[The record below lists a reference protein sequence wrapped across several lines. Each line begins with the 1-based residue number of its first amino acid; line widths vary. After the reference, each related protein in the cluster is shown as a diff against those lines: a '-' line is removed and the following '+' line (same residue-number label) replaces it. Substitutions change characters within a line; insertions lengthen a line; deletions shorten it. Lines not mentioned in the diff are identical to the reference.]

1 MTLKQFAAVRLIT
14 VMLLSAFIAFSVASH
29 EYFWPIIAMV
39 LAILLL
45 LGLRSRVKEI
55 LADERDYTLG
65 GKAARWAMQIFS
77 LVAVIVMFIFLNLG
91 ENNPQMTVVAHV
103 LAYSVCALMLLYSAL
118 FGIFRRF
125 NIPVR

>member
-1 MTLKQFAAVRLIT
+1 MTLKQYTTFRIIIAV
-14 VMLLSAFIAFSVASH
+14 LLAAFIASSVVRH
-29 EYFWPIIAMV
+29 DYFWPVVAMV
-39 LAILLL
+39 LAMLILFV
-45 LGLRSRVKEI
+45 LRSRVKEV
-55 LADERDYTLG
+55 LADERDYALG

-91 ENNPQMTVVAHV
+91 ESDPQQTVVAHV

-125 NIPVR
+125 SIPVR

>member
-1 MTLKQFAAVRLIT
+1 MTLKQYTVVRLGM
-14 VMLLSAFIAFSVASH
+14 VMALSAFIASSVVRH
-29 EYFWPIIAMV
+29 DYFWPIVAMV
-39 LAILLL
+39 LAMLLL
-45 LGLRSRVKEI
+45 FGLRSRVQEV
-55 LADERDYTLG
+55 LADERDYVLG

-77 LVAVIVMFIFLNLG
+77 LVAVIAMFVFLNLG
-91 ENNPQMTVVAHV
+91 ESNPQMNVVAHV